1 MTGLTVAPETITA
14 PKNSTYDQE
23 VTMKLPNGMTRRS
36 LLGSGG
42 GLVAASALGGAV
54 QLVLPSHANA
64 AAKVVIQ

>member
-1 MTGLTVAPETITA
+1 
-14 PKNSTYDQE
+14 
-23 VTMKLPNGMTRRS
+23 MKLPNGMTRRS